1 MKRQPRTS
9 GAVVAAVLVA
19 ATTGFLAL
27 SPQTPVQAA
36 APMSL
41 ARRSVVSGE
50 KTAALK
56 LRIPRT
62 TTIDLRDET
71 SGVRIEG
78 AGRIYGFILTSA
90 NVADSDRPIVVALET
105 KVCSEKD
112 GCIRRSIRTFSRGET
127 SGPVAKLP
135 RGDYILYL
143 VADGEPVTARISAT
157 GLEGSAAFRPRLPVH
172 SGIEDP
178 AAHIEE
184 ATNTI
189 YSNGRSVDFRGESAM
204 WMTLLSMSGDAWVA
218 GAYGHCIYRGDPP
231 PPPGGFAPGCP
242 SGGGA
247 AIADVVVQPVPYEK
261 YGGSLTFATPGGRW
275 AFGDYYVSA
284 AKAAPPK
291 TLSFFLDFERI

>member
-9 GAVVAAVLVA
+9 GAVVAVMLVA
-19 ATTGFLAL
+19 ATTGFLTI
-27 SPQTPVQAA
+27 SSQTDVRAA
-36 APMSL
+36 APISL
-41 ARRSVVSGE
+41 AKRSVLSGD

-56 LRIPRT
+56 IRIPRT
-62 TTIDLRDET
+62 TTIDLRAKT

-78 AGRIYGFILTSA
+78 AGRLYGFVLTGA
-90 NVADSDRPIVVALET
+90 NVADSARPTLVALDT
-105 KVCSEKD
+105 KMCSDNDDCVK
-112 GCIRRSIRTFSRGET
+112 RSVRTFSRGDT

-135 RGDYILYL
+135 RGNYILYL
-143 VADGEPVTARISAT
+143 IADGEPVTVRISAK
-157 GLEGSAAFRPRLPVH
+157 GLKGSAAFRPRLPVH
-172 SGIEDP
+172 SEIDDP
-178 AAHIEE
+178 TAHIQEV
-184 ATNTI
+184 TNTV

-204 WMTLLSMSGDAWVA
+204 WMTLLRMSGDAWVA

-247 AIADVVVQPVPYEK
+247 AIADVVVQPVQYEK

-284 AKAAPPK
+284 AKASPPK